1 MINLYNRKDLAEA
14 WSTTVTT
21 IAELQDTGLL
31 QGRKIG
37 KEWKYSDTDIETFL
51 NITKGAD
58 VSNYLKMNE
67 LARKLKI

>member
-37 KEWKYSDTDIETFL
+37 KEWKYSDNDIETFL